1 MADVALAFADDTEKD
16 WFEIIEGVKV
26 MAASARYNHNT
37 VAARIFS
44 VFDQYF
50 FKQNVDNL
58 AIPDV
63 DVYLPEGNIFR
74 PDVCVIAS
82 SSDIGEDG
90 KVHGVPAL
98 VVEILSPSTMKNDLG
113 KKKILYAKNGVKEYW
128 IVNCRSK
135 DVLVYKLNDEN
146 HYELDEAYHA
156 YTQGELDGLDDEARA
171 DVKENIQSVMFS
183 ELSIDVKELFRGLP
197 G

>member
-16 WFEIIEGVKV
+16 WFEIIEGVKI
-26 MAASARYNHNT
+26 MAASARFDHNSIALKIAIEISAYAKT
-37 VAARIFS
+37 HDIF
-44 VFDQYF
+44 V
-50 FKQNVDNL
+50 V
-58 AIPDV
+58 PDV
-63 DVYLPEGNIFR
+63 DVYLSDSNIFR
-74 PDVCVIAS
+74 PDICVINS

-128 IVNCRSK
+128 IVNSRSK

-146 HYELDEAYHA
+146 YYELDEAYHA

-171 DVKENIQSVMFS
+171 EVKENIQSVIFS

-197 G
+197 D